1 MGVSLPLPN
10 MPMLGY
16 DFFLS
21 FFWLL
26 FSLHFNR
33 KKYTGSTCVFSLS
46 YLLKWF
52 LENDLDTPISIL
64 CGCIVRKIRTV
75 FTMWVIFLR
84 CDQSGRVFCR

>member
-21 FFWLL
+21 FFWFL

-33 KKYTGSTCVFSLS
+33 KKYTGSACVFSLS

-52 LENDLDTPISIL
+52 LENDLDTPWMH
-64 CGCIVRKIRTV
+64 CEKDKDCIYYVGN
-75 FTMWVIFLR
+75 FFAL
-84 CDQSGRVFCR
+84 

>member
-33 KKYTGSTCVFSLS
+33 KKYTGSACVFALS

-52 LENDLDTPISIL
+52 LENDLDTPWMH
-64 CGCIVRKIRTV
+64 CEKDKDCIYYVGN
-75 FTMWVIFLR
+75 FFAL
-84 CDQSGRVFCR
+84 

>member
-26 FSLHFNR
+26 FLLHFNR
-33 KKYTGSTCVFSLS
+33 KEYTGSVCVFSLS

-52 LENDLDTPISIL
+52 LENDLDTPWMH
-64 CGCIVRKIRTV
+64 CEKDKDCIYYVGN
-75 FTMWVIFLR
+75 FFAL
-84 CDQSGRVFCR
+84 

>member
-10 MPMLGY
+10 MTMLGY

-33 KKYTGSTCVFSLS
+33 KKYTGSACVFALS

-52 LENDLDTPISIL
+52 LENDLDTPWMH
-64 CGCIVRKIRTV
+64 CEKDKDCIYYVGN
-75 FTMWVIFLR
+75 FFAL
-84 CDQSGRVFCR
+84 

>member
-33 KKYTGSTCVFSLS
+33 KKYTGSACVFSLS

-52 LENDLDTPISIL
+52 LENDLDTPWMH
-64 CGCIVRKIRTV
+64 CEKDKDCIYYVGN
-75 FTMWVIFLR
+75 FFAL
-84 CDQSGRVFCR
+84 

>member
-1 MGVSLPLPN
+1 MWLAPTSK
-10 MPMLGY
+10 Y
-16 DFFLS
+16 AHARIRFLS
-21 FFWLL
+21 L
-26 FSLHFNR
+26 FLASFLVTFQQ
-33 KKYTGSTCVFSLS
+33 KKYTGSACVFSLS

>member
-52 LENDLDTPISIL
+52 LENDLDTPWMH
-64 CGCIVRKIRTV
+64 CEKDKDCIYYVGN
-75 FTMWVIFLR
+75 FFAL
-84 CDQSGRVFCR
+84 

>member
-1 MGVSLPLPN
+1 MGVPLPLPN

-16 DFFLS
+16 DFFAF

-33 KKYTGSTCVFSLS
+33 KKYTGSACVFSLS
-46 YLLKWF
+46 YLLKRF
-52 LENDLDTPISIL
+52 LENDLDL
-64 CGCIVRKIRTV
+64 RGCIVRKIRAV
-75 FTMWVIFLR
+75 FSMWVIFLR